1 MAGDDQR
8 RERGIL
14 AQNVE
19 RLRKKRGWSQE
30 RLSAETGLRQATIS
44 DVESG
49 EGNPEFE
56 TLELV
61 SRALN
66 MTIRELLKPPRRSRK
81 TAQ

>member
-8 RERGIL
+8 RERGTL

-56 TLELV
+56 TLECV
-61 SRALN
+61 ARALN
-66 MTIRELLKPPRRSRK
+66 LTVRDLLKPPRRSRT

>member
-8 RERGIL
+8 RERGTL
-14 AQNVE
+14 AQNVA

-56 TLELV
+56 TLESV
-61 SRALN
+61 ARALN
-66 MTIRELLKPPRRSRK
+66 VTVRDLLKRPRRSRM